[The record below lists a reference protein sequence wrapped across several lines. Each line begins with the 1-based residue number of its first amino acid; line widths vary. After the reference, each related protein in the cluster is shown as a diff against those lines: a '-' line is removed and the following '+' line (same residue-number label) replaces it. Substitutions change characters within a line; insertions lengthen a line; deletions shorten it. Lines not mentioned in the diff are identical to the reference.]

1 MKREQNMCGDQD
13 MGGPQ
18 RIGAGSVTRLMTQD
32 LPDVPGKEGMIEIV
46 SFAPGESSQV
56 HRHNCDLFVYVL
68 EGSVQTQLKGGTLQT
83 INTGGVYYESPT
95 DIHLVSR
102 NASATEPAKL
112 AVFYVKAKGTPPT
125 EILPEGTK

>member
-46 SFAPGESSQV
+46 DFAPGESSQV

-68 EGSVQTQLKGGTLQT
+68 EGTVQSQLKGGALLTLD
-83 INTGGVYYESPT
+83 TGGVYYESPT

-112 AVFYVKAKGTPPT
+112 ACFYVKAKGTPPT
-125 EILPEGTK
+125 EMLPEGTM